1 MKIKNENGVTLVTVI
16 IMIVVMS
23 IIASVSIV
31 GGVKVLRE
39 AKAQVKESNLAA
51 VKAVVNREAAKAA
64 TAGVFTPASYNHYGT
79 PAFGIVSGDAD
90 ILNGW
95 YLVDEE
101 DLKEMGVDYIG
112 ENYLVSYK
120 ANRVVAL
127 NDYLLSGN
135 LDAENALTSE
145 KSNSVVTLAKNG
157 TLKVGDYIDYKPS
170 AVATYTTNPNN
181 TGNAAQTFTADT
193 GANWRIL
200 STNQST
206 GEVMITT
213 EGAVNNNFALSGI
226 KAYMNGKTEL
236 NNVCKSLYSNN
247 EMGLVARSMTVED
260 VNRACGINVPEDFE
274 SYYGYNDGFAY
285 YIDGDT
291 WLADDTIQYNGK
303 AYYKKLCR
311 EENVRFYESDGGGV
325 SAIDEN
331 GFSYRYP
338 TTNNPVYATNRYYEY
353 PIESTVISSVIGN
366 NIGWL
371 ASPYTELTDQYYGQ
385 MRNTKTLLCYNGSN
399 IMFRKP
405 SFELMS
411 YNPTYSAY
419 FGIYALRND
428 YVGGFPLRSVE
439 GEDKD
444 MIMGIR
450 PVVVLGSSSL
460 INVDDTSRDGSSAE
474 KAWSL
479 IK

>member
-1 MKIKNENGVTLVTVI
+1 M
-16 IMIVVMS
+16 
-23 IIASVSIV
+23 
-31 GGVKVLRE
+31 
-39 AKAQVKESNLAA
+39 
-51 VKAVVNREAAKAA
+51 
-64 TAGVFTPASYNHYGT
+64 
-79 PAFGIVSGDAD
+79 
-90 ILNGW
+90 
-95 YLVDEE
+95 
-101 DLKEMGVDYIG
+101 
-112 ENYLVSYK
+112 
-120 ANRVVAL
+120 
-127 NDYLLSGN
+127 
-135 LDAENALTSE
+135 TSE

-170 AVATYTTNPNN
+170 AAATYTTNPNN
-181 TGNAAQTFTADT
+181 TGREEAQTFTADT
-193 GANWRIL
+193 GANWKIL

-206 GEVMITT
+206 GEVIITT

-247 EMGLVARSMTVED
+247 DMGLVARSMTVED
-260 VNRACGINVPEDFE
+260 VNKTCGINVPEDFE

-285 YIDGDT
+285 YIDGDA

-353 PIESTVISSVIGN
+353 PIESTLIGSVIGN

-371 ASPYTELTDQYYGQ
+371 ASPYTELTNQYYGQ
-385 MRNTKTLLCYNGSN
+385 MHNTKTLLCYNGSN

-405 SFELMS
+405 LFELMS

-419 FGIYALRND
+419 FGIYALKND

-444 MIMGIR
+444 MTMGIR

>member
-1 MKIKNENGVTLVTVI
+1 M
-16 IMIVVMS
+16 
-23 IIASVSIV
+23 
-31 GGVKVLRE
+31 
-39 AKAQVKESNLAA
+39 
-51 VKAVVNREAAKAA
+51 
-64 TAGVFTPASYNHYGT
+64 
-79 PAFGIVSGDAD
+79 
-90 ILNGW
+90 
-95 YLVDEE
+95 
-101 DLKEMGVDYIG
+101 
-112 ENYLVSYK
+112 
-120 ANRVVAL
+120 
-127 NDYLLSGN
+127 
-135 LDAENALTSE
+135 TSE

-170 AVATYTTNPNN
+170 AAATYTTNPNN
-181 TGNAAQTFTADT
+181 TGREEAQTFTADT
-193 GANWRIL
+193 GANWKIL

-206 GEVMITT
+206 GEVIITT
-213 EGAVNNNFALSGI
+213 EGAVNNNFALSDI

-247 EMGLVARSMTVED
+247 DMGLVARSMTVED
-260 VNRACGINVPEDFE
+260 VNKTCGINVPEDFE

-285 YIDGDT
+285 YIDGDA

-353 PIESTVISSVIGN
+353 PIESTLISSVIGN

-371 ASPYTELTDQYYGQ
+371 ASPYTELTNQYYGR

-405 SFELMS
+405 SFELMM
-411 YNPTYSAY
+411 YDPTLSAY
-419 FGIYALRND
+419 FGIYALGND
-428 YVGGFPLRSVE
+428 YVGGVPLRSVE

-444 MIMGIR
+444 MTMGIR